1 MKREHGTALRTMS
14 AVALPA
20 LMLLGLASAAA
31 AQDGRPPLG
40 ATPGPDQFPTV
51 EFAFEERVTL
61 APATVVGDTVVG
73 RRQYIPITGGEIA
86 GPMLNGR
93 IIPGGWDYQRIYED
107 GCAHLT
113 ADYFLE
119 AEDGTVIRIL
129 NEGLMC
135 GDADGGRSYMRPQFE
150 APEGPHGWMTRASF
164 VATIEP
170 EFSGAP
176 ADGGGPPALGAIRIK
191 VYRIK

>member
-1 MKREHGTALRTMS
+1 MNTGPIR
-14 AVALPA
+14 
-20 LMLLGLASAAA
+20 AAA
-31 AQDGRPPLG
+31 AVLMLALTGGAALAQPAQTELG
-40 ATPGPDQFPTV
+40 AEPAPDQFPTI

-61 APATVVGDTVVG
+61 APATVIGDTAVG
-73 RRQYIPITGGEIA
+73 RRQYIPITGGEVA
-86 GPMLNGR
+86 GPKLNGR
-93 IIPGGWDYQRIYED
+93 VIPGGWDYQRIHDD

-119 AEDGTVIRIL
+119 ADDGTIIRIL

-135 GDADGGRSYMRPQFE
+135 GADGERLYTRPQLE

-170 EFSGAP
+170 DGP
-176 ADGGGPPALGAIRIK
+176 PPGGGEGLGAIRIK
-191 VYRIK
+191 VYQIK